1 VAFDQFKKAIIL
13 SCDAGGASGFI
24 AGRSIWKEAI
34 GMNKAD
40 QEKFLNSTAVA
51 RLEELNQTVVGR
63 ATAWQKA
70 IK

>member
-1 VAFDQFKKAIIL
+1 
-13 SCDAGGASGFI
+13 
-24 AGRSIWKEAI
+24 
-34 GMNKAD
+34 MNKAD